1 MRGRGAYVCVN
12 QACADR
18 ASRSGALGRVLRL
31 EGRVPPEL
39 AEQLKERIAA
49 AAAFAKGEEERDG

>member
-1 MRGRGAYVCVN
+1 VCAN

-31 EGRVPPEL
+31 EGPVPPEL